1 MLYTIHFRL
10 QCPFDRLGVLPP
22 QASELRCIL
31 QPGSP
36 PLFSS
41 PNVCDHC
48 SGTNF
53 AQCQQ
58 CISAVHLM
66 FRRGLIPLEL
76 SPSCP
81 VVTLPSPIRP
91 SLSLLSE

>member
-1 MLYTIHFRL
+1 MLYIIHFSL
-10 QCPFDRLGVLPP
+10 LCPFDPLGTLPP

-31 QPGSP
+31 QPGNP
-36 PLFSS
+36 PLFFP

-48 SGTNF
+48 NGTNF

-58 CISAVHLM
+58 CTAAVYQM
-66 FRRGLIPLEL
+66 FRQGLIPLKL

-81 VVTLPSPIRP
+81 VVTIPSPIRP
-91 SLSLLSE
+91 LLSLLSE